1 MYVAFCAT
9 IGVFLAFV
17 CGAAK
22 SYFHSIEQRRFL
34 RIQLMKKLFATA
46 TACVA
51 LLAAPAQA
59 FTTWSNFEIDG
70 YDVTARYHDGDLRY
84 ITAVNEETGD
94 TFSARVGY
102 NGVA

>member
-1 MYVAFCAT
+1 
-9 IGVFLAFV
+9 
-17 CGAAK
+17 
-22 SYFHSIEQRRFL
+22 
-34 RIQLMKKLFATA
+34 MKKLFATA

-94 TFSARVGY
+94 AFSARVGY
-102 NGVA
+102 NGVATVKRGGQVVRIDLDAAEERLFAKTTMDDLAAAK